1 MITVLEP
8 SAQMSL
14 NFHNVAAAIEG
25 VAESKFRDKLELSST
40 ITVERIGRLELL
52 LVENATKHVDPEFAW
67 SALWCVRS
75 AGHVFHAQDRWKKP
89 TTQSS
94 VVMTPGLIYLFD
106 SRKPHWTTNGASVLV
121 CAGEEFNEGVGV
133 DTVHQA
139 FDQKLQSLDGN
150 WPRILEDRKDRAEI
164 NHSLEVSEIVG

>member
-1 MITVLEP
+1 MITVFPP
-8 SAQMSL
+8 SVQMAL
-14 NFHNVAAAIEG
+14 DFHNVAAAIEG
-25 VAESKFRDKLELSST
+25 AAESKFRDKSEQSST
-40 ITVERIGRLELL
+40 ITVERIGRLEFL

-75 AGHVFHAQDRWKKP
+75 AGHVFRTQDRMKNP
-89 TTQSS
+89 TSQSS
-94 VVMTPGLIYLFD
+94 EVLTPGLIYLFN

-121 CAGEEFNEGVGV
+121 CAGEEFNERVGV

-150 WPRILEDRKDRAEI
+150 WPRILEDRKNLAE
-164 NHSLEVSEIVG
+164 NYQGLKG